1 MQSIPESQF
10 NALME
15 ISSLMKVKH
24 AELLPKWYEFDANAV
39 PPCYSLKA
47 SAAVAAFILP
57 TFITSSPF
65 DSVCSMLIAWKIR
78 CTISRTQGLKCN
90 FKVVGTTKIPG
101 NL

>member
-101 NL
+101 PL